1 MKVLGVCTH
10 PVEAAATRY
19 RLYQFIEP
27 LAKKGIELDVLPFLD
42 SETFKRIY
50 KSGSLS
56 TKVQGLISAVSKRF
70 FQVFE
75 SKKYDIVLVQR
86 EAMIFGPAIF
96 EFLFRKIGKSP
107 LVLDLDDA
115 TYIRYISPTFGR
127 FGSLLKF
134 QGKTDNL
141 IKSAETVICGNRFIA
156 DYVAEKGTKTVVVPT
171 IVDTEKFRPVE
182 KKNEI
187 PVIGWI
193 GTHSTFPFLEA
204 IFPVLEKLAQT
215 HKFILKIVGAGISE
229 INLEGV
235 TVENVEW
242 ELSREIEDFQSFD
255 IGLYPITTSGSAN
268 EAWLM
273 GKSGFKSIQYLAV
286 GVPFV
291 VTPFG
296 VTSEIGISGE
306 THFEAVSAEDW
317 YNRLSQLITDAALRT
332 EMGKKGREFSLR
344 HFTLE
349 KQAEIIAQTLREAL
363 ETAGKK

>member
-1 MKVLGVCTH
+1 MKVLGVCTY
-10 PVEAAATRY
+10 PIEAAATRY
-19 RLYQFIEP
+19 RLYQFVEP
-27 LAKKGIELDVLPFLD
+27 LAEKGIELDVQPFLD
-42 SETFKRIY
+42 SETFKQIY
-50 KSGSLS
+50 KGGSKFS
-56 TKVQGLISAVSKRF
+56 KIQGLVSSVSKRF

-96 EFLFRKIGKSP
+96 ENLFRKLGKCP

-115 TYIRYISPTFGR
+115 TYIRYVSPTFGKI
-127 FGSLLKF
+127 GSLLKF

-141 IKSAETVICGNRFIA
+141 INRAETVICGNRFIA
-156 DYVAEKGTKTVVVPT
+156 EYVAEKGTKTVVVPT
-171 IVDTEKFRPVE
+171 VVDTQRFHPSE

-187 PVIGWI
+187 PVLGWI

-204 IFPVLEKLAQT
+204 IFPILEKLAEK
-215 HKFILKIVGAGISE
+215 HNFILKIVGAGISE
-229 INLEGV
+229 INLKGV
-235 TVENVEW
+235 TVENIEW
-242 ELSREIEDFQSFD
+242 DLLREIEDFQSFD

-296 VTSEIGISGE
+296 VTEEIGINGE
-306 THFEAVSAEDW
+306 THFEAVSPEDW
-317 YNRLSQLITDAALRT
+317 YNRLSQLISDAALRT

-344 HFTLE
+344 HFTLD
-349 KQAEIIAQTLREAL
+349 KQAEKIAQTLREAL

>member
-27 LAKKGIELDVLPFLD
+27 LAEKGIELNVLPFLD

-50 KSGSLS
+50 KSGSLLS
-56 TKVQGLISAVSKRF
+56 KFRGLSSAVSKRF

-75 SKKYDIVLVQR
+75 SRKYDVVLVQR

-96 EFLFRKIGKSP
+96 ENLFRKLGKCP

-115 TYIRYISPTFGR
+115 TYIKYISPTFGKI
-127 FGSLLKF
+127 GSLLKF
-134 QGKTDNL
+134 QGKTDKL
-141 IKSAETVICGNRFIA
+141 IESAETVICGNRFIA
-156 DYVAEKGTKTVVVPT
+156 KYVAEKGTKTVIVPT
-171 IVDTEKFRPVE
+171 VVDTEKFHPVE
-182 KKNEI
+182 KKNEVPI
-187 PVIGWI
+187 IGWI

-204 IFPVLEKLAQT
+204 IFPVLEKLAQE
-215 HKFILKIVGAGISE
+215 HKFILKIVGAGTGE

-235 TVENVEW
+235 TVENIEW

-255 IGLYPITTSGSAN
+255 IGLYPITISSSAN

-273 GKSGFKSIQYLAV
+273 GKSGFKAIQYLAV

-296 VTSEIGISGE
+296 VTSEIGNSGE
-306 THFEAVSAEDW
+306 THFEAVSPEDW
-317 YNRLSQLITDAALRT
+317 YDRLSRLISDAALRT
-332 EMGKKGREFSLR
+332 EMGKKGRDYSLEN
-344 HFTLE
+344 FTLE
-349 KQAEIIAQTLREAL
+349 KQAEIIAQTLRDVL